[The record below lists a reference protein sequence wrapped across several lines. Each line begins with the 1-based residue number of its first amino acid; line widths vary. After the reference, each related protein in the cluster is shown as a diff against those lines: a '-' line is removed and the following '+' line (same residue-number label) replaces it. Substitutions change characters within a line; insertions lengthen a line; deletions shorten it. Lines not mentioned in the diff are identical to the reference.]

1 MSEPNEQTSP
11 MILMIRDPDLQQ
23 ELVLAAARVNL
34 SEDEIVERI
43 VKTVFDLRLF
53 SKFMDGEIRKSFEE

>member
-1 MSEPNEQTSP
+1 

-53 SKFMDGEIRKSFEE
+53 SKFIDGEIRKSFEE